1 MYDFEKILKMTW
13 KEVLQPIKESDYF
26 KNLWEKVT
34 LQYNSTQCFPPKD
47 EIFRAL
53 ELTEFDDVGVVII
66 GQDPYHNDGQANGLC
81 FSVW

>member
-1 MYDFEKILKMTW
+1 MTW

-26 KNLWEKVT
+26 KNLWEKVK

-53 ELTEFDDVGVVII
+53 ELTEFDDVEVVGGVVFV
-66 GQDPYHNDGQANGLC
+66 DVELTC
-81 FSVW
+81 STTFSN